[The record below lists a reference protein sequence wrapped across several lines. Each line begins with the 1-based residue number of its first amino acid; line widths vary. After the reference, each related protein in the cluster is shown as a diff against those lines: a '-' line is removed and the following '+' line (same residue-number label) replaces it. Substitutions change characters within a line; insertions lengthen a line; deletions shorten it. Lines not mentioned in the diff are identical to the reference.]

1 MNAFAVLAA
10 AFRRTWDEWLSV
22 MVLSALWLLAQALI
36 VPGPAATAALFAMA
50 HATHDGVYWGAA
62 DAWAAFRS
70 LFWPAWRWA
79 LPTYAITGIALYNLS
94 VFGNVPGAGW
104 SVLRLV
110 WLLVLLAWLGLNLF
124 FWPLYLSAEDR
135 SLRNTWANCAR
146 FWLLHPGTALVVFAV
161 SLIMGIAAVGT
172 LLPVVLGFGFWL
184 ALTAETAVR
193 RSLALAHGRDS

>member
-1 MNAFAVLAA
+1 M
-10 AFRRTWDEWLSV
+10 
-22 MVLSALWLLAQALI
+22 
-36 VPGPAATAALFAMA
+36 
-50 HATHDGVYWGAA
+50 
-62 DAWAAFRS
+62 
-70 LFWPAWRWA
+70 
-79 LPTYAITGIALYNLS
+79 
-94 VFGNVPGAGW
+94 PGAGW